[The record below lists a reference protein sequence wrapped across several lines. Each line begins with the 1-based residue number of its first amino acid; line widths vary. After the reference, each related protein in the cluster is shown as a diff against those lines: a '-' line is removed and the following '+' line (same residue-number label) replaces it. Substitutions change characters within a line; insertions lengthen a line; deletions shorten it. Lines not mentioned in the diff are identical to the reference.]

1 MLSDEVRYFFAE
13 NISFHDEK
21 FQGVNGL
28 NSLAIGILLW
38 VIFTQNAVMIFA
50 QSLRQNLIM

>member
-1 MLSDEVRYFFAE
+1 VVRYFFAE

-28 NSLAIGILLW
+28 NSLAI
-38 VIFTQNAVMIFA
+38 
-50 QSLRQNLIM
+50 